1 MNVGFIGAGAM
12 GTPMALRTLRHGHD
26 VGVFARRPGA
36 AQSLVDAGAASY
48 PSPASLAGAVEV
60 IVTIVTGT
68 SDVEEVLFG
77 PNGAAEGAHPGT
89 VVIDMSTISPAAT
102 RRIAAALGSRHLEML
117 DAPVSGGPGGA
128 GSGTLTIMV
137 GGDAEVLDRVRP
149 LLDCLGTK
157 IVHVGGHGAG
167 QTVKACNQLAL
178 LVTAE
183 GAAEALALAHRAGLD
198 IRRVREA
205 LLGGFA
211 ASRVLELF
219 GGRMV
224 ERQFQAGIPARL
236 YDKDL
241 RIVLDTAGELGQE
254 LPAAS
259 VVMAQIEEL
268 MSTGRGD
275 HDLSVL
281 FELLNGSGAAFHK

>member
-1 MNVGFIGAGAM
+1 MKVGFIGAGAM
-12 GTPMALRTLRHGHD
+12 GTPMVLRALRHGHD

-36 AQSLVDAGAASY
+36 ARALVDAGAASY

-68 SDVEEVLFG
+68 SDVEEVLLG

-89 VVIDMSTISPAAT
+89 TVVDMSTISPAAT
-102 RRIAAALGSRHLEML
+102 CRIAAALGSRHLEML

-128 GSGTLTIMV
+128 GNGTLTIMV

-149 LLDCLGTK
+149 LLDCLGTR

-211 ASRVLELF
+211 ASRVMELF

-259 VVMAQIEEL
+259 VVMAHIEEL

-281 FELLNGSGAAFHK
+281 FELLNGSK